1 MTNEPSAGPRLTI
14 YSICLDSPL
23 ELPYADGGIKA
34 GFPSPA
40 QDYISGSIDINQELV
55 RHPECTF
62 YARVDGDS
70 MEGMGIF
77 DGDIVVI
84 DKSLEGR
91 DGDLVAAFIAGEFTL
106 KRFRMDD
113 DGRAGWLMPANKR
126 YKPIR
131 VGADDDFR
139 IWGVV
144 VGVVRKIRR

>member
-1 MTNEPSAGPRLTI
+1 MTDPKLTI
-14 YSICLDSPL
+14 YSICLDHPL

-40 QDYISGSIDINQELV
+40 QDYLSGSIDINDELV

-70 MEGMGIF
+70 MEGDGIF

-106 KRFRMDD
+106 KRFRLDD
-113 DGRAGWLMPANKR
+113 DGRGGWLVPANKR

-131 VGADDDFR
+131 VDADDDFR

-144 VGVVRKIRR
+144 VGVVRKMR